1 MSVMDV
7 TATGL
12 RTGWLEQAACQH
24 HDPDLFFP
32 VSEVGPGVAQIDDA
46 KRVCRSC
53 PVIAECLEWAVAR
66 AIPFGVWGGLSGD
79 ERELIARTS
88 RADRRP

>member
-32 VSEVGPGVAQIDDA
+32 VSEVGPGVAQTDDA
-46 KRVCRSC
+46 KRVC
-53 PVIAECLEWAVAR
+53 
-66 AIPFGVWGGLSGD
+66 
-79 ERELIARTS
+79 
-88 RADRRP
+88 